1 MNFNWIP
8 RVGFL
13 LTFLL
18 FILPSFAHAQAQQDD
33 DTIVRTVEITRT
45 AQPAYTIPGTGTRVS
60 ESIAVPAQTRL
71 VEVSHTRGVEDVTV
85 LVLSPDEE
93 PPQNLVDDL
102 NMFGGLVASLYPSA
116 QLPTLSGAELLAY
129 DVVVTNNNNQW
140 SVIAPGTEVVVGD
153 ALADYIDD
161 GGKVMTF
168 SYAYDFFGWEL
179 GGRFITENYGP
190 FELATADTEDPQTAS
205 FHQPNHPVLE
215 GASTLTSEGAV
226 LLDMLPTTGAQLLAS
241 WSNGFPAIGVN
252 ENVVSI
258 NLLYGSVVSW
268 TGDLDLIAWN
278 AAMWLGTKDVS
289 NEGDGDGF
297 AFDLY
302 QNYPNPFSGQTTISF
317 ELPVA
322 SHVTVEVLDV
332 TGRRV
337 ALLVDEHM
345 GAASHS
351 VEWNANG
358 FANGVYL
365 YRMVTDGFSKT
376 LRTTLVR

>member
-1 MNFNWIP
+1 M
-8 RVGFL
+8 
-13 LTFLL
+13 
-18 FILPSFAHAQAQQDD
+18 
-33 DTIVRTVEITRT
+33 
-45 AQPAYTIPGTGTRVS
+45 
-60 ESIAVPAQTRL
+60 
-71 VEVSHTRGVEDVTV
+71 
-85 LVLSPDEE
+85 
-93 PPQNLVDDL
+93 
-102 NMFGGLVASLYPSA
+102 
-116 QLPTLSGAELLAY
+116 
-129 DVVVTNNNNQW
+129 
-140 SVIAPGTEVVVGD
+140 
-153 ALADYIDD
+153 
-161 GGKVMTF
+161 
-168 SYAYDFFGWEL
+168 
-179 GGRFITENYGP
+179 
-190 FELATADTEDPQTAS
+190 
-205 FHQPNHPVLE
+205 
-215 GASTLTSEGAV
+215 
-226 LLDMLPTTGAQLLAS
+226 
-241 WSNGFPAIGVN
+241 
-252 ENVVSI
+252 VSI